1 MDPVTMM
8 VASIGVQFFTQHAT
22 SKKNAEIQEKQREFQ
37 KAAAEHDFERMRK
50 LQAESARLAL
60 ELEAEVH
67 KERVEDINNNYDAL
81 LENFA
86 HSFAIQNWPL
96 NVLPFVMKGESFG
109 SLFNGTTQSVNMHCI
124 LTPSNCEWF
133 NAMFYDDIDLRLEAE
148 LNNNWNAQTT
158 HPVVYYG
165 GGWNRRT
172 MRHGISVPD
181 EINLVDIDLLK
192 VKLKNIPV
200 VVITPYFDYDYDS
213 DPDSGSWL
221 QFRVQLWGMGKDS
234 DEPFRIY
241 IPHGNGLKY
250 SKRIFSYDYNKDIKD
265 GISSDF
271 INTTIEEFVPYLE
284 SLIGFI
290 ADKYFWGVY
299 SLPPRLPELLEKAT
313 SNINIYNN
321 QYIAF
326 AQDKLCLNKIP
337 TLKDFHSYIEYI
349 KSIKNYVDQK
359 QIEDIKKQLL
369 KVFHET
375 YIPSQNETV
384 NTRSYEDVVT
394 YVNAEQ
400 QKEELYEWS
409 DQKIINNEYVDF
421 INIDRLDISTY
432 IDEFRNYID
441 GHGDRFNLNS
451 ISLYIKHEGYK
462 LFELLVYDADG
473 KKYLNTKDGFSYKIT
488 TNRPLHFRKIKYI
501 FKNNDPGVI
510 ICRYDRLDKLQ
521 NELTEE
527 ETLIF

>member
-1 MDPVTMM
+1 M
-8 VASIGVQFFTQHAT
+8 
-22 SKKNAEIQEKQREFQ
+22 
-37 KAAAEHDFERMRK
+37 
-50 LQAESARLAL
+50 
-60 ELEAEVH
+60 
-67 KERVEDINNNYDAL
+67 
-81 LENFA
+81 
-86 HSFAIQNWPL
+86 
-96 NVLPFVMKGESFG
+96 
-109 SLFNGTTQSVNMHCI
+109 
-124 LTPSNCEWF
+124 
-133 NAMFYDDIDLRLEAE
+133 
-148 LNNNWNAQTT
+148 
-158 HPVVYYG
+158 
-165 GGWNRRT
+165 
-172 MRHGISVPD
+172 
-181 EINLVDIDLLK
+181 
-192 VKLKNIPV
+192 
-200 VVITPYFDYDYDS
+200 
-213 DPDSGSWL
+213 
-221 QFRVQLWGMGKDS
+221 
-234 DEPFRIY
+234 
-241 IPHGNGLKY
+241 
-250 SKRIFSYDYNKDIKD
+250 
-265 GISSDF
+265 
-271 INTTIEEFVPYLE
+271 
-284 SLIGFI
+284 
-290 ADKYFWGVY
+290 
-299 SLPPRLPELLEKAT
+299 
-313 SNINIYNN
+313 
-321 QYIAF
+321 
-326 AQDKLCLNKIP
+326 
-337 TLKDFHSYIEYI
+337 
-349 KSIKNYVDQK
+349 DQK
-359 QIEDIKKQLL
+359 QTEDIKKQLL